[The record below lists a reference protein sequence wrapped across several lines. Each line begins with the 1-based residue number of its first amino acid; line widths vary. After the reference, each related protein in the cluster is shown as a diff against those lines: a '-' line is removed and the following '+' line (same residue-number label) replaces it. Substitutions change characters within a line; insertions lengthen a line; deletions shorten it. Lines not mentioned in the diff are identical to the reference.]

1 MKHAF
6 QAAGL
11 NTDTVR
17 LEALLTD
24 LHKHHSGDKRKIAG
38 GLAVAVLN
46 DKTLLGVIIDYY
58 IAGHSVSVPHQTDA
72 SNDGGRFACEPQPML
87 ASVVPI
93 NRRRTD
99 AERAGAV
106 RYAVSIYDTYRL
118 EDGTPIGDVKLSSIL
133 SYTWNIWEQNIA
145 LNQIKDGWSI
155 IAWAI
160 ALGTV
165 TNILWMTVAHFS
177 TTDNERYMHGWMW
190 DAMITATFALVPLL
204 LSSVTLTPK
213 NAIGAVITL
222 IGLVLL
228 R

>member
-1 MKHAF
+1 MIYGLFGLGFTAYCISALVSYDQQMDYGMK
-6 QAAGL
+6 
-11 NTDTVR
+11 
-17 LEALLTD
+17 
-24 LHKHHSGDKRKIAG
+24 
-38 GLAVAVLN
+38 
-46 DKTLLGVIIDYY
+46 
-58 IAGHSVSVPHQTDA
+58 
-72 SNDGGRFACEPQPML
+72 
-87 ASVVPI
+87 
-93 NRRRTD
+93 
-99 AERAGAV
+99 
-106 RYAVSIYDTYRL
+106 
-118 EDGTPIGDVKLSSIL
+118 
-133 SYTWNIWEQNIA
+133 
-145 LNQIKDGWSI
+145 

-160 ALGTV
+160 ALGAV

>member
-1 MKHAF
+1 M
-6 QAAGL
+6 
-11 NTDTVR
+11 N
-17 LEALLTD
+17 EP
-24 LHKHHSGDKRKIAG
+24 
-38 GLAVAVLN
+38 
-46 DKTLLGVIIDYY
+46 KTLFL
-58 IAGHSVSVPHQTDA
+58 
-72 SNDGGRFACEPQPML
+72 
-87 ASVVPI
+87 
-93 NRRRTD
+93 
-99 AERAGAV
+99 
-106 RYAVSIYDTYRL
+106 DTETSPL
-118 EDGTPIGDVKLSSIL
+118 L

-213 NAIGAVITL
+213 NAIGAGITL